1 MTASELRTRVINEIE
16 FVPDEQLVPLYVF
29 IHYFRL
35 GLEKEQEAGGEDIM
49 EFAGCWK
56 DMADE
61 DFQEFLAEIE
71 QRRHRPFYFRQHIG
85 QSLIQRLDSLLP

>member
-16 FVPDEQLVPLYVF
+16 FVPDDQLVPLYVF

-71 QRRHRPFYFRQHIG
+71 QRRHHAFVPDQEIFI
-85 QSLIQRLDSLLP
+85 

>member
-1 MTASELRTRVINEIE
+1 MTASELRTKVIHEIE
-16 FVPDEQLVPLYVF
+16 AVPDEQLIPLYMF

-35 GLEKEQEAGGEDIM
+35 GLEKEQKAQEEDM
-49 EFAGCWK
+49 MQFAGCWK

-71 QRRHRPFYFRQHIG
+71 HRRHHAFSERDNRET
-85 QSLIQRLDSLLP
+85 LIN

>member
-1 MTASELRTRVINEIE
+1 MTTSELRTRVIHEIE
-16 FVPDEQLVPLYVF
+16 FVPDEQLIPLYVF

-56 DMADE
+56 DITDE
-61 DFQEFLAEIE
+61 DFHEFLAEIE
-71 QRRHRPFYFRQHIG
+71 QRRHHAFSGRDNRET
-85 QSLIQRLDSLLP
+85 LIS